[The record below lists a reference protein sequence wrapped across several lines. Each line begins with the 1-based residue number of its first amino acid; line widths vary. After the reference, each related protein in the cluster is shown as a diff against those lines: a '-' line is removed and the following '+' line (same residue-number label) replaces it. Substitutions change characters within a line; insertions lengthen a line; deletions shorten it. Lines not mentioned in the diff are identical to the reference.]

1 MANDPISPTDFG
13 ASFKG
18 FMQQMASQG
27 PAEEP
32 FFRRRLAEH
41 FGADP
46 SKLTIISEKFGDSDH
61 PNLHLAVEAFI
72 GAPGR
77 TSELLGIASEVVAFG
92 GFSLAQLVAPGSA
105 GLMGGAGPSEGP
117 VKYTNLELND
127 GKGLACTQ
135 LGLYLVKD
143 GEHPLALLVHAEREM
158 FGNSLKVEVLAA
170 EKSTAEACLAAVRK
184 AMQKRN
190 VYRGQVV
197 SLSLDEQHSVKVHF
211 HRLPGVSREDI
222 ILPQGLLERIERQS
236 IGFAKHAEKL
246 LAAKRHLKRGMLLH
260 GPPGTGKT
268 FTAMYLAGRMPERTV
283 LLVTGRSM
291 GQLAQAC
298 AMARALQPATII
310 LEDIDLIAE
319 ERTGRDSGGTT
330 LLFELL
336 NQMDGLADDA
346 DILFILTTNRP
357 EILEPALKSR
367 PGRIDLALEV
377 PVPDAECRRRLFE
390 LYGRGLKIVAPL
402 EPFVTRTEGA
412 SAAFIRE
419 LFRRAAL
426 YAADGAGELELHE
439 SHFGEALHEMIMDGG
454 PLTRSLLGFK
464 TP

>member
-27 PAEEP
+27 PTEEP
-32 FFRRRLAEH
+32 FFRRRLTEH
-41 FGADP
+41 FGTDP
-46 SKLTIISEKFGDSDH
+46 AKLTIIGEKLRDSDH

-72 GAPGR
+72 SAPGR
-77 TSELLGIASEVVAFG
+77 TSELLGISSDATLG
-92 GFSLAQLVAPGSA
+92 GITLAQLVAPSSA
-105 GLMGGAGPSEGP
+105 GLMGGKTPMEGP
-117 VKYTNLELND
+117 VKYVNLELND
-127 GKGLACTQ
+127 EKGMACTL

-143 GEHPLALLVHAEREM
+143 GEHPLALLLYGEREM
-158 FGNSLKVEVLAA
+158 WGNSLSIEVLAA
-170 EKSTAEACLAAVRK
+170 SKSTAEACLAALRK

-190 VYRGQVV
+190 VYRGHVI
-197 SLSLDEQHSVKVHF
+197 SLSVEDHYSMKVNF
-211 HRLPGVSREDI
+211 HRLPTIAREDI

-236 IGFAKHAEKL
+236 IGFARHAEKL
-246 LAAKRHLKRGMLLH
+246 LAAKRHLKRGILLH

-283 LLVTGRSM
+283 LLITGRGVSL
-291 GQLAQAC
+291 LAQAC
-298 AMARALQPATII
+298 AIARTLQPATLI

-319 ERTGRDSGGTT
+319 ERTGRDAGSTP

-346 DILFILTTNRP
+346 DILFVLTTNRP

-377 PVPDAECRRRLFE
+377 PVPDADCRRRLFE
-390 LYGRGLKIVAPL
+390 LYGRGLKISDPL
-402 EPFVTRTEGA
+402 EPFVARTEGA
-412 SAAFIRE
+412 SAAFVRE

-426 YAADGAGELELHE
+426 YAADGAGDLELHA
-439 SHFGEALHEMIMDGG
+439 SHFTEALQEMLTDGG
-454 PLTRSLLGFK
+454 PLTQSLLGFK
-464 TP
+464 AP